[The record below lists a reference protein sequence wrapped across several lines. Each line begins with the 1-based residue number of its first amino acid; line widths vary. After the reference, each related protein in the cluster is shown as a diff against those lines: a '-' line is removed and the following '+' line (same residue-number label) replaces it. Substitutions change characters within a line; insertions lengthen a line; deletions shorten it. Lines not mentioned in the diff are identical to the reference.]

1 MWRRGADEREDRAG
15 PLRGCL
21 IATILATS
29 NGFIPVTTTGGET
42 MRTVRLLA
50 IAALFASCLPLGLAV
65 AADPPAA
72 PGDVVAVA
80 AGAGNFKTLV
90 AAVKLAG
97 LEETLQG
104 EGPFTVFAPTDEAFA
119 KLPQDKLKDLFKPEH
134 KADLVALLSCHI
146 VPGKLMA
153 ANVTS
158 MQATTVSGKEL
169 AIKVADGKVM
179 VEDATV
185 VKTDIAASNGVIHV
199 IDTVLLPTAGA
210 EHPGKDKPKDH
221 PAH

>member
-1 MWRRGADEREDRAG
+1 MKTAH
-15 PLRGCL
+15 LL
-21 IATILATS
+21 
-29 NGFIPVTTTGGET
+29 VTA
-42 MRTVRLLA
+42 VLLG
-50 IAALFASCLPLGLAV
+50 SCLPLGVAV

-134 KADLVALLSCHI
+134 KADLVALLSCHV
-146 VPGKLMA
+146 VPGKFMA
-153 ANVTS
+153 ADVTS
-158 MQATTVSGKEL
+158 M
-169 AIKVADGKVM
+169 
-179 VEDATV
+179 
-185 VKTDIAASNGVIHV
+185 
-199 IDTVLLPTAGA
+199 
-210 EHPGKDKPKDH
+210 
-221 PAH
+221 